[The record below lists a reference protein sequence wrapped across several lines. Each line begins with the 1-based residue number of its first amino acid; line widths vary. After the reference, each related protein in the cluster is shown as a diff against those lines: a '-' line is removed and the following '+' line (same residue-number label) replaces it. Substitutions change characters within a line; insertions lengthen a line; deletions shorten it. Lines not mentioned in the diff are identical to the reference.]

1 MTLETQREKRR
12 LKPSERNCIVSQC
25 AGGFSWSVMS
35 RGHLRGEKL
44 TASEDINNGGSNGQE
59 EFMPSY
65 CSFESQKGNP

>member
-1 MTLETQREKRR
+1 M
-12 LKPSERNCIVSQC
+12 
-25 AGGFSWSVMS
+25 MS